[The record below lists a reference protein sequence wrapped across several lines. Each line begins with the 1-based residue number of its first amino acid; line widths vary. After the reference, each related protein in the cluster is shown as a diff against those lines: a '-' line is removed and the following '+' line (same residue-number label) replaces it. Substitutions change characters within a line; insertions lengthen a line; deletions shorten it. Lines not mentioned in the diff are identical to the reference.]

1 MSSLGPGAPTE
12 NFFMNVV
19 FLGDSSWFPLLCK
32 WNAFTIDTG
41 TGRLPRLPELNG
53 KIFAT
58 GLGGSTSTMSGRT
71 VAPALPDERKSGVLP
86 IRFVDGLL
94 DTVGKPMIVA
104 ERDGSVVLANMRAR
118 QCLESQGH
126 SDLSGLNVFQDVL
139 KREAQEVLSRLE
151 AGHHEVELEVERGGR
166 KTRARVQWL
175 PEPDWL
181 IVQFESTNGDVAD
194 PGTQMTVQE
203 LLQEREITYRN
214 LLAAYLKLQEVNRQ
228 KTVFLASAAHEL
240 KTPLAVIKGY
250 YDLLLTGSL
259 GRLTDKQKDILEES
273 KDSCERLVRLVS
285 MFLNYSAL
293 ESGKLVLQL
302 RENDL
307 RDCLDELAKRW
318 SEAFQRKSVRL
329 DTNFDPSIPTFK
341 FDYQK
346 VQQAAANLLDNSLKH
361 TPSGGNVALVA
372 KPHFWERRVADA
384 MPSQERRRFRLP
396 RPNSVEVSVTDS
408 GAGIPP
414 EHHQEIFEDFVR
426 VDRNTSGMGL
436 GLAIAKRLVQAH
448 RGKIWVESEA
458 KKGSTFRFL
467 LPIEQG

>member
-1 MSSLGPGAPTE
+1 MDA
-12 NFFMNVV
+12 V
-19 FLGDSSWFPLLCK
+19 DKKLLVS
-32 WNAFTIDTG
+32 DRS
-41 TGRLPRLPELNG
+41 GRLL
-53 KIFAT
+53 
-58 GLGGSTSTMSGRT
+58 
-71 VAPALPDERKSGVLP
+71 
-86 IRFVDGLL
+86 
-94 DTVGKPMIVA
+94 
-104 ERDGSVVLANMRAR
+104 LANLRAR
-118 QCLESQGH
+118 QCLESQGFGEYKQLNLFREILKI
-126 SDLSGLNVFQDVL
+126 DPGQIFGKIESGDHKV
-139 KREAQEVLSRLE
+139 EMEV
-151 AGHHEVELEVERGGR
+151 VRGE
-166 KTRARVQWL
+166 KKVRACIQWM
-175 PEPDWL
+175 PDPDWL
-181 IVQFESTNGDVAD
+181 VVQMETEAEEDGG
-194 PGTQMTVQE
+194 PGGATQLTVQE

-259 GRLTDKQKDILEES
+259 GRLTDKQRDIVEES

-318 SEAFQRKSVRL
+318 SEAFQRKGVRL
-329 DTNFDPSIPTFK
+329 DASIDPSIPTFR

-361 TPSGGNVALVA
+361 TPGGGVVTLRAA
-372 KPHFWERRVADA
+372 PHFWERRVAA
-384 MPSQERRRFRLP
+384 VSPAEERRRFRLP
-396 RPNSVEVSVTDS
+396 RPNSAEVCVTDS
-408 GAGIPP
+408 GPGIAA

-436 GLAIAKRLVQAH
+436 GLAIAKRLIQAH
-448 RGKIWVESEA
+448 RGKIWVESEPHA
-458 KKGSTFRFL
+458 GSKFTFL
-467 LPIEQG
+467 LPMDQS

>member
-1 MSSLGPGAPTE
+1 MSVRIVTPTPRRGSLE
-12 NFFMNVV
+12 
-19 FLGDSSWFPLLCK
+19 
-32 WNAFTIDTG
+32 
-41 TGRLPRLPELNG
+41 
-53 KIFAT
+53 
-58 GLGGSTSTMSGRT
+58 
-71 VAPALPDERKSGVLP
+71 VLP
-86 IRFVDGLL
+86 LEFVNGLL
-94 DTVGKPMIVA
+94 DTVEESILVA
-104 ERDGSVVLANMRAR
+104 ERSGRLLMVNLRAR
-118 QCLESQGH
+118 QCLDSLGH
-126 SDLSGLNVFQDVL
+126 GDSVKLSLFQDVL
-139 KREAQEVLSRLE
+139 
-151 AGHHEVELEVERGGR
+151 EVEAAKIFLQLESGEHKVEMDLQRNGT
-166 KTRARVQWL
+166 KSRAKIQWL
-175 PEPDWL
+175 PGPDWL
-181 IVQFESTNGDVAD
+181 IVHFETQVEPEILPD
-194 PGTQMTVQE
+194 PVTQLTVQE

-259 GRLTDKQKDILEES
+259 GRLTDKQRDILEES

-318 SEAFQRKSVRL
+318 SEAFQRKGVRL
-329 DTNFDPSIPTFK
+329 DASFDPSIPTFR

-346 VQQAAANLLDNSLKH
+346 VQQAAANLLDNALKH
-361 TPSGGNVALVA
+361 TPVGGSVTLLAA
-372 KPHFWERRVADA
+372 PHFWERRVAA
-384 MPSQERRRFRLP
+384 VAPVEERRRFRLP
-396 RPNSVEVSVTDS
+396 RPNSVEVSVADS
-408 GAGIPP
+408 GSGIAA

-448 RGKIWVESEA
+448 RGKIWVESGPQG
-458 KKGSTFRFL
+458 GSIFTLL
-467 LPIEQG
+467 LPMDQN